1 MFLQTFLKNYAELAE
16 KDCRDQLMDAL
27 RYLVKISEVEETEVF
42 KVIFSQFKKTNWISY
57 FQGHAGILEF
67 TCRWAVPRVTNLE
80 LYSLQFGFQQPTG
93 KALESPFEHVF
104 GKMGKFHISRC

>member
-42 KVIFSQFKKTNWISY
+42 KVIFLNLLNINWIPY
-57 FQGHAGILEF
+57 FQGHAWILEF
-67 TCRWAVPRVTNLE
+67 TCRWAVPGVTNLE

-104 GKMGKFHISRC
+104 EKMGKFHISRC